1 MILCAPNPDAN
12 AQIPKEWYLGLKII
26 SIILV
31 SLNFDPFVCHWIGI
45 FSSILYSYNSITK
58 EANQMKKNLARY
70 ASNILATSAVVFA
83 TILKPA
89 LYSPEVP
96 KELRK

>member
-1 MILCAPNPDAN
+1 MVFGFKDHFHNSGFFEFL
-12 AQIPKEWYLGLKII
+12 
-26 SIILV
+26 
-31 SLNFDPFVCHWIGI
+31 DPFVCHWIGI

>member
-1 MILCAPNPDAN
+1 
-12 AQIPKEWYLGLKII
+12 
-26 SIILV
+26 
-31 SLNFDPFVCHWIGI
+31 
-45 FSSILYSYNSITK
+45 
-58 EANQMKKNLARY
+58 MKKNLARY
-70 ASNILATSAVVFA
+70 ASTLLGISAVVFA